1 MYFIGVDHHKQASQL
16 TVLAEDGRELKTGH
30 VFNLRRQVETFLK
43 GFHPFTAVL
52 EAGRSSYVMANLLR
66 ELGGEVKMANALQV
80 KAIAHARIKTD
91 KRDSRTLAQL
101 LRADLIPEIYQRGD
115 KNRRAQRVMRARA
128 YWVRIQTEI
137 KNKIRALLAQQKEE
151 IRIEVDKR
159 KDGLFSAKGVEF
171 LSHLPLQ
178 GQDKNV
184 LDDLIRG
191 YQEIQTHI
199 RESDGLVRDLYG
211 EIEEASRIDTIPGFA
226 TTLAVLVAVEIAD
239 VQRFSSITDPL
250 PILWTAVPVQDRH
263 EINESLGETN
273 VGDVGRPGLIRPVDR
288 NSFQKIGIHLV
299 VGPLDR
305 QSRLRIDRFKPHHPH
320 QPPHP
325 LGIDFI
331 AHHPQAGR
339 HPRHPVERALRELLV
354 DQPHELHLELAD
366 LLVQFRLGL
375 LARFLLLRPAAGK

>member
-16 TVLAEDGRELKTGH
+16 TVLAEDGRELRTGR
-30 VFNLRRQVETFLK
+30 VLNLRRNVETFLK

-52 EAGRSSYVMANLLR
+52 EAGRSSYVMADLLR

-128 YWVRIQTEI
+128 YWVRIQTDI
-137 KNKIRALLAQQKEE
+137 KNKIRALLAQQTEE

-171 LSHLPLQ
+171 LIRLPLQ

-199 RESDGLVRDLYG
+199 RASDGLVRDLYG

-226 TTLAVLVAVEIAD
+226 TTLSVLVAVEIAD
-239 VQRFSSITDPL
+239 VRRFSSPAHLHSYAGVIPSTYASGERTYHGRITKQGSVWL
-250 PILWTAVPVQDRH
+250 RWAVLEAVYPATKKD
-263 EINESLGETN
+263 LGLR
-273 VGDVGRPGLIRPVDR
+273 VLY
-288 NSFQKIGIHLV
+288 
-299 VGPLDR
+299 
-305 QSRLRIDRFKPHHPH
+305 SRLAKRKGPNAAK
-320 QPPHP
+320 
-325 LGIDFI
+325 I
-331 AHHPQAGR
+331 AVAR
-339 HPRHPVERALRELLV
+339 RLLTIIYRV
-354 DQPHELHLELAD
+354 LIEKRDYIPD
-366 LLVQFRLGL
+366 LTN
-375 LARFLLLRPAAGK
+375 PSAA